1 MGPIWGPLGSCRPQM
16 GPTLTPWT
24 LLSGSVSEKSQIY
37 HRDPTTWLHM
47 LYHRRLSYG
56 SLTRCAKLR
65 VAQAPGM
72 PGTFSPRHR
81 LEWKLLVSD
90 PGMHHAL
97 AVMYVRIAN
106 PRWRGKRSRHSRR
119 MRNPQF
125 CVSGKRPIALL
136 HNRCV
141 RMNSSILPNVEI
153 GNLVRHGIHII
164 NQSVYDK
171 HHKSLII
178 PRQLS
183 LSMIER
189 KSTESY
195 IRHVLI
201 PLGLTRVQYMTLATS
216 MTRHLYFWQSMYN
229 KPDHVILWEHFPHYW
244 PLWGESSTGLFCP
257 YPTGSLRWR
266 RDNHIMTSWHGNVF
280 GVTDPL
286 WSESTRHRWVILI
299 KGR

>member
-16 GPTLTPWT
+16 GPMLTPWT

-90 PGMHHAL
+90 PGMHHAR

-164 NQSVYDK
+164 KQSVYDK

-201 PLGLTRVQYMTLATS
+201 PLGLTHVQ
-216 MTRHLYFWQSMYN
+216 
-229 KPDHVILWEHFPHYW
+229 
-244 PLWGESSTGLFCP
+244 
-257 YPTGSLRWR
+257 
-266 RDNHIMTSWHGNVF
+266 
-280 GVTDPL
+280 
-286 WSESTRHRWVILI
+286 
-299 KGR
+299 